1 MPTAIVTGAS
11 RGIGRATAI
20 ALGEAGYRVYVTGRS
35 HSLARA
41 PGTIDATAAAVS
53 SVGGDGRAVRIDH
66 QDDSMLTGLFSHVR
80 HQSGTLDL
88 LVNNV
93 FPTEMFQPGD
103 ADDPGDDGAFFE
115 QPVSVVHEVLGAG
128 LRTHYVAAWHAAQM
142 MTEQGHGVIVN
153 VSSEGAVLPALG
165 PAYSMAKA
173 ALDTFTTSAA
183 RELRPFGVAMMSVW
197 PGPLVGTEAVRRRA
211 DLVDKITETPFFTG
225 RAVRALAQDPNV
237 LRMSGRVF
245 AAADLA
251 THYGFTDID
260 GTVPAYPF
268 DDEQLRRHLLSRLP
282 ARPKRRATGPSASP
296 A

>member
-41 PGTIDATAAAVS
+41 PGTIDATAAAVT

-93 FPTEMFQPGD
+93 FPTEVFQPGEE
-103 ADDPGDDGAFFE
+103 GDEGTFFE
-115 QPVSVVHEVLGAG
+115 RPVSMVHEVLGAG

-142 MTEQGHGVIVN
+142 MTEQGHGVIIN
-153 VSSEGAVLPALG
+153 VSSEGAVLPTLG

-173 ALDTFTTSAA
+173 ALDTFTTIAA
-183 RELRPFGVAMMSVW
+183 RELRPFGVAMVSVW

-211 DLVDKITETPFFTG
+211 DLVGKISETPFFTG

-237 LRMSGRVF
+237 LRKSGRVF
-245 AAADLA
+245 AVADLA
-251 THYGFTDID
+251 THYGFADID

-268 DDEQLRRHLLSRLP
+268 DDEQLRRNLLPRLP
-282 ARPKRRATGPSASP
+282 ARPKPRATGPSASP
-296 A
+296 R